1 MRFDVAVDRYGPV
14 KSGPMTQSLNIDDE
28 TVAETFS
35 DPNSPYRGLIYN
47 IFQFHRE
54 KRGGIAIAVTSTHP
68 GAGTTHVVRALTAEI
83 GSHPA
88 NRVLRADLTTL
99 ASCIKS
105 DEDALYLAKPTWH
118 PSIYEIASGIQV
130 SGAEKSCA
138 YWHASL
144 EHRRRSIDQ
153 LADQFQYI
161 LLDCPSVRQN
171 GEALGVA
178 SLVDGVLLVAEANRT
193 TKRELHHAEQQI
205 EIAGGKLYGIIF
217 NKQRHLVPAWARR
230 FF

>member
-1 MRFDVAVDRYGPV
+1 MKR
-14 KSGPMTQSLNIDDE
+14 GPMMRSVNSDDE
-28 TVAETFS
+28 VVTEPFS

-47 IFQFHRE
+47 IFQFPRE
-54 KRGGIAIAVTSTHP
+54 KRGGLAIAVTSTHP
-68 GAGTTHVVRALTAEI
+68 GAGTTHVVRALTSEI
-83 GSHPA
+83 GNHPV
-88 NRVLRADLTTL
+88 NRVLRVDLATL
-99 ASCIKS
+99 ASRVTS
-105 DEDALYLAKPTWH
+105 DEDVLYLAKPTWN

-130 SGAEKSCA
+130 SGVEKSCS

-144 EHRRRSIDQ
+144 EHRRRCIDQ